1 MPGNRC
7 SNCISR
13 SVDCSYVEEAK
24 VRFLQTVEVST
35 LIVLQKRSP
44 PIR

>member
-13 SVDCSYVEEAK
+13 SFECAYVEEAK
-24 VRFLQTVEVST
+24 VRFLQAVEVFT

-44 PIR
+44 PNR